1 MCVCDLLSTRELVKQ
16 GVDRGGMERGY
27 QLLNLWKQDADQA
40 GNRLLEL
47 VAEFKAVLKSK
58 QPKRLLDWMED
69 VLALNII
76 ELNRFLAGLKNDIDA
91 ILKAVEHAFSNGLAE
106 GTVNKIKV
114 IKRVM
119 YRRCGFELLRSK
131 CQIGRAHV

>member
-1 MCVCDLLSTRELVKQ
+1 
-16 GVDRGGMERGY
+16 MERGY

-47 VAEFKAVLKSK
+47 VAEFKTVLKSK

-91 ILKAVEHAFSNGLAE
+91 ILNAVEHAFNNGLAE

-114 IKRVM
+114 IKRIM
-119 YRRCGFELLRSK
+119 YRRCGFELLRSM
-131 CQIGRAHV
+131 CLLLQEID